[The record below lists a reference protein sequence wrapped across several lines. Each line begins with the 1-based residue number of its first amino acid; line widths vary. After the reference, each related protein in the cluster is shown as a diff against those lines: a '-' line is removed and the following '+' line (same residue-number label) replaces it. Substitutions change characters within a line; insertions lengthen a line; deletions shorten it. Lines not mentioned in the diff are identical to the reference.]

1 MAEQFIVPKEP
12 ELHWKMLLPN
22 FRQKDHFFR
31 QNGHSVHYLFW
42 ARNGIY
48 HGLAALGVK
57 PGDNVLV
64 PAYHC
69 TSLVEPILRYGSEAK
84 FYDINVDLSPN
95 FDDIKEKIDRKTRAI
110 LAIHY
115 FGFPQPIRK
124 FRELCQARGL
134 YLIEDCA
141 HVLNGSTEEGIAL
154 GESGDISIFSWRKF
168 LPLYDGGQLVIN
180 NSKLTLN
187 VPWEKGGLLLS
198 LKIAKNTFERL
209 FEGSAAGERH
219 RLSSTWKLF
228 STLAR
233 HLGSLNSGGRRA
245 LDVNSYEVEFDLNCV
260 NLGMSGISKRILKR
274 VNIAKVIERRRRNY
288 EHLRDAVQSMK
299 GVTVPYPT
307 VPQNICPWVFPLLVH
322 GVKDLQLILRDRG
335 IPATT
340 WGGVIHP
347 SLILEQFP
355 SARFLYNNLLFLPIH
370 QSMEEK
376 DLQAMIRILGEVLQQ
391 RLQVDEKGFDGRLSL
406 STVSGG

>member
-12 ELHWKMLLPN
+12 ELHWRMLLPN
-22 FRQKDHFFR
+22 FRRMNLFR
-31 QNGHSVHYLFW
+31 PNGHSVHDLFW

-84 FYDINVDLSPN
+84 FYDINVDLTPN

-154 GESGDISIFSWRKF
+154 GESGDISVFSWRKF

-209 FEGSAAGERH
+209 FEGSAVGKRH
-219 RLSSTWKLF
+219 MLSSPWKLF

-233 HLGSLNSGGRRA
+233 HLSSLNSGGRRA
-245 LDVNSYEVEFDLNCV
+245 LNVNSYEIEFDLNCV

-274 VNIAKVIERRRRNY
+274 VNITKVIERRRRNY

-322 GVKDLQLILRDRG
+322 GVNDLQLILRYRG
-335 IPATT
+335 IPAST
-340 WGGVIHP
+340 WAGVIHP

-376 DLQAMIRILGEVLQQ
+376 DLQTMISILGEVLQQ
-391 RLQVDEKGFDGRLSL
+391 RRQVDEKGFDGRLSL

>member
-1 MAEQFIVPKEP
+1 MVEQFIVPKEP
-12 ELHWKMLLPN
+12 ELHWKMLLPS
-22 FRQKDHFFR
+22 FR
-31 QNGHSVHYLFW
+31 QNGDFFRLNGRSAQYLFW
-42 ARNGIY
+42 ARSGIY

-69 TSLVEPILRYGSEAK
+69 TSLVEPILKYGSEVK
-84 FYDINVDLSPN
+84 FYDINVDLTPN
-95 FDDIKEKIDRKTRAI
+95 FDDIRKKIDRKTRAI

-124 FRELCQARGL
+124 FRELCRAHGL

-141 HVLNGSTEEGIAL
+141 HVLNGSTPDGIAL

-180 NSKLTLN
+180 NSNLTLN

-209 FEGSAAGERH
+209 FEGAADGR
-219 RLSSTWKLF
+219 RYKIFPPWTLF
-228 STLAR
+228 SILAR
-233 HLGSLNSGGRRA
+233 RLGTLNSGARRA

-260 NLGMSGISKRILKR
+260 NLEMSSISKRILNR
-274 VNIAKVIERRRRNY
+274 VNVPEVIEKRRRNY
-288 EHLRDAVQSMK
+288 EHLRDAVQDLK
-299 GVTVPYPT
+299 GVSVPYAT
-307 VPQNICPWVFPLLVH
+307 VPQNICPWVFPLLAH
-322 GVKDLQLILRDRG
+322 GVEDFQLILRARG

-355 SARFLYNNLLFLPIH
+355 SARFLYKNLVFLPIH

-376 DLQAMIRILGEVLQQ
+376 DLQAMIRILGEVLHQK
-391 RLQVDEKGFDGRLSL
+391 LQIDEKSFDGRLSL
-406 STVSGG
+406 SAV

>member
-1 MAEQFIVPKEP
+1 MAQKFIVPKEP
-12 ELHWKMLLPN
+12 VLHWKMLLPN
-22 FRQKDHFFR
+22 FRHIEPFSR
-31 QNGHSVHYLFW
+31 HNGSPVHYVFW

-48 HGLAALGVK
+48 HGLAALGIK

-69 TSLVEPILRYGSEAK
+69 TSVVEPILRYGSEAK
-84 FYDINVDLSPN
+84 FYDINVDLTPN
-95 FDDIKEKIDRKTRAI
+95 LNDVKEKIDRKTRAI

-141 HVLNGSTEEGIAL
+141 HVLVGKTREGIAL

-180 NSKLTLN
+180 NPKLMLK
-187 VPWEKGGLLLS
+187 VGCKKGGLLLS

-209 FEGSAAGERH
+209 FEGSADGGACW
-219 RLSSTWKLF
+219 LSSPWKLF
-228 STLAR
+228 SSLAR
-233 HLGSLNSGGRRA
+233 RLGSLNSSGRRV
-245 LDVNSYEVEFDLNCV
+245 LNVNSYEVEFDLSCV
-260 NLGMSGISKRILKR
+260 NLRMSSISRRILKR
-274 VNIAKVIERRRRNY
+274 TNIAKVIEKRRRNY
-288 EHLRDAVQSMK
+288 DHLRNAVESMG
-299 GVTVPYPT
+299 GVTALYPIL
-307 VPQNICPWVFPLLVH
+307 PENICPWVFPLLVH
-322 GVKDLQLILRDRG
+322 RVKDLQLILRARG

-347 SLILEQFP
+347 SLNMEQFP
-355 SARFLYNNLLFLPIH
+355 SARFLYKNLVFLPIH
-370 QSMEEK
+370 QSMEEQ
-376 DLQAMIRILGEVLQQ
+376 DLQAMIRILGEVLHQT
-391 RLQVDEKGFDGRLSL
+391 LQVDEKGFDGRLSL
-406 STVSGG
+406 STV

>member
-1 MAEQFIVPKEP
+1 MAEEFIVPKEP
-12 ELHWKMLLPN
+12 KLHWKMFLPIFRDNSLLAP
-22 FRQKDHFFR
+22 K
-31 QNGHSVHYLFW
+31 NGRSVHHLFW

-48 HGLAALGVK
+48 HGLAVLGVK
-57 PGDNVLV
+57 PGENVLV

-69 TSLVEPILRYGSEAK
+69 TSLVEPILRYGCEVK
-84 FYDINVDLSPN
+84 FYDINTDLSSN
-95 FDDIKEKIDRKTRAI
+95 FDDIREKIDQKTRAI

-124 FRELCQARGL
+124 FHELCQARGL

-168 LPLYDGGQLVIN
+168 FPLYDGGQLIIN
-180 NSKLTLN
+180 NSQMKLRI
-187 VPWEKGGLLLS
+187 PREKGDFLLS

-209 FEGSAAGERH
+209 FEGSTARGR
-219 RLSSTWKLF
+219 RRVSSIWKLF

-233 HLGSLNSGGRRA
+233 RLGSLNSGGKRA
-245 LDVNSYEVEFDLNCV
+245 LNVNSYEVEFDLNCL
-260 NLGMSGISKRILKR
+260 NLAMSGISKRILKR
-274 VNIAKVIERRRRNY
+274 VDIAKVVERRQRNY
-288 EHLRDAVQSMK
+288 QHLRDAVQSTK
-299 GVTVPYPT
+299 KVTLPYPT

-322 GVKDLQLILRDRG
+322 GVADIQLILRARG
-335 IPATT
+335 IPATS

-355 SARFLYNNLLFLPIH
+355 SARFLYDNLLFLPIH

-391 RLQVDEKGFDGRLSL
+391 RLQVDEKSLDGSLSL
-406 STVSGG
+406 SAICRR

>member
-12 ELHWKMLLPN
+12 ELHWKMLLPK

-31 QNGHSVHYLFW
+31 QNGRSVHYLFW

-69 TSLVEPILRYGSEAK
+69 TSLVEPILRYGGEAK
-84 FYDINVDLSPN
+84 FYDINIDLSPN
-95 FDDIKEKIDRKTRAI
+95 FDDIREKIDRKTRAI
-110 LAIHY
+110 LVIHY

-141 HVLNGSTEEGIAL
+141 HVLNGSAEEGIAL

-187 VPWEKGGLLLS
+187 VPWEKSGLLLS
-198 LKIAKNTFERL
+198 LKIAKNTLERL
-209 FEGSAAGERH
+209 FEGSAAGGRR

-228 STLAR
+228 STLGR

-245 LDVNSYEVEFDLNCV
+245 LDVNSYGVEFDPNCV
-260 NLGMSGISKRILKR
+260 NLGMSSISKRILKR

-307 VPQNICPWVFPLLVH
+307 LPENICPWVFPLLVH
-322 GVKDLQLILRDRG
+322 GVKDIQLILRDRG
-335 IPATT
+335 IPAAT

-406 STVSGG
+406 STV